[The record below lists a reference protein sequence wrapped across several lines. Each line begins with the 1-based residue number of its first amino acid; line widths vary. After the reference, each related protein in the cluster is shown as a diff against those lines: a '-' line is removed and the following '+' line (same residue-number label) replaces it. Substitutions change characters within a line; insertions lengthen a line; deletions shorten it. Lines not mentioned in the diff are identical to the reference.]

1 MKRIAINKSVAS
13 LLISIFYGL
22 AAAVQL
28 LVILKVI
35 PYKWVNGG
43 MSGSYETQAIQ
54 SAVSIVIIVA
64 LYIFVRKIEKMG
76 VAINKRTLWALYVIT
91 LFWTLGLFM
100 QMFGTAF
107 ERLFLSPLL
116 LLGVISHALLIIR
129 VHSTKSH

>member
-1 MKRIAINKSVAS
+1 MKRIAINKSVTS

-22 AAAVQL
+22 AIAV
-28 LVILKVI
+28 
-35 PYKWVNGG
+35 
-43 MSGSYETQAIQ
+43 Q

-100 QMFGTAF
+100 QIFGTAF